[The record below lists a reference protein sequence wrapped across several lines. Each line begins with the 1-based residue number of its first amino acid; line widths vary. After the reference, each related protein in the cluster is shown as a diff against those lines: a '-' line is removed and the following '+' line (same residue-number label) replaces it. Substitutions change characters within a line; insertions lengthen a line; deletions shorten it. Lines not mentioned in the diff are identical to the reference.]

1 MQIQDVIE
9 LMKHMKQNGISL
21 VEYESEG
28 HRLRLEKTAG
38 MAGQVGVSG
47 QSGGTAADDQSGQ
60 TLTDEADRRQQEPAG
75 SPEQLITAPVVGIFY
90 AAPAPESDPFVAV
103 GSEIEAG
110 ATVCIIEAMKLMN
123 EVTSHCTGKILEIYV
138 QDGQRVEYGQPLMR
152 IG

>member
-21 VEYESEG
+21 VDYESEG
-28 HRLRLEKTAG
+28 QHLRLEKSAG
-38 MAGQVGVSG
+38 LANQGAAAE
-47 QSGGTAADDQSGQ
+47 QSGGISADSQTDQGPS
-60 TLTDEADRRQQEPAG
+60 DETIRQQQERACP
-75 SPEQLITAPVVGIFY
+75 PEQLIKAPVVGIFY

-110 ATVCIIEAMKLMN
+110 TTVCIIEAMKLMN
-123 EVTSHCTGKILEIYV
+123 EVTSHCAGKIIEIYV

>member
-21 VEYESEG
+21 VEYEFEG
-28 HRLRLEKTAG
+28 HRLRLEKSAG
-38 MAGQVGVSG
+38 LTGQAAAAE
-47 QSGGTAADDQSGQ
+47 QSGGTNADGQAGQSQ
-60 TLTDEADRRQQEPAG
+60 TEGSGRQQQEPAG
-75 SPEQLITAPVVGIFY
+75 PPEQLITAPVVGIFY

>member
-28 HRLRLEKTAG
+28 NRLRLEKSAAI
-38 MAGQVGVSG
+38 AGQAAAAEQSGSTSADGQSG
-47 QSGGTAADDQSGQ
+47 QSQAEGSGRQ
-60 TLTDEADRRQQEPAG
+60 QQEPA
-75 SPEQLITAPVVGIFY
+75 SPPEQLIKAPVVGIYY

-103 GSEIEAG
+103 GSEVEAG

-123 EVTSHCTGKILEIYV
+123 EVTSHCAGKILEIFV

-152 IG
+152 VG